1 MPNRNREDLEM
12 SDRYEGSHQRVE
24 LGPVRARVSSRSD
37 MSRPELLALLRAERF
52 EIERRIV
59 EYRKVQTAAAQR
71 EIDRLEQRVRVINH
85 AHGEG
90 LLREPRRAG
99 HPTPLPLQTGGYRA
113 NAPAG
118 YPPSSARCW

>member
-1 MPNRNREDLEM
+1 M

-24 LGPVRARVSSRSD
+24 LGPVRARLRSTSD

-52 EIERRIV
+52 EIEQRIV
-59 EYRKVQTAAAQR
+59 EHREVQTAAAQR

-90 LLREPRRAG
+90 LLREPPQARPPA
-99 HPTPLPLQTGGYRA
+99 PLPLQTGGYRP
-113 NAPAG
+113 NVPTG
-118 YPPSSARCW
+118 YPASSARCS

>member
-1 MPNRNREDLEM
+1 M

-24 LGPVRARVSSRSD
+24 LGPVRARLRSTSD

-52 EIERRIV
+52 EIEQRIV
-59 EYRKVQTAAAQR
+59 EHRKVQTAAAQR

-90 LLREPRRAG
+90 LLREPPRAG
-99 HPTPLPLQTGGYRA
+99 RPAPLPC
-113 NAPAG
+113 
-118 YPPSSARCW
+118 SSECLSS